1 MRRRAEPAPSQCVL
15 CTLDR
20 TGRYWGAFVGKNDA
34 DVLIVGAG
42 PAGLVLGNLLRAA
55 GIDCLI
61 LERQSR
67 EHIENRAR
75 AGFLAA
81 NSVRVLDANG
91 LADGLL
97 RDGVQHDTC
106 AFRYERTE
114 FELKYSELGAG
125 EVHTVYPQQFLVTDL
140 IAEFLARG
148 GEIKF
153 GTEVSS
159 VSGTEATVIA
169 DEVLLR
175 AKYIAGCDGQ
185 RGVSR
190 RSVPAKVFR
199 RDHAISWLAILAEA
213 PPSMSVVGYAMHE
226 RGFAGHMAR
235 TSTVTRYYLEVPR
248 DEDPESWTDDRIWD
262 ELHQRMRA
270 DQYGPLKQGAI
281 IERRIVDLG
290 SHVMDTIQRG
300 NLFLAGDAASLIS
313 PSAAKGAN
321 LALMEAEILAKALIA
336 AHDERDTTALD
347 RYSAECLPRI
357 WRAQEF
363 SHWLITLLHSPVG
376 YDDEAVFQRALRD
389 ARLESL
395 RTSRAHQDFF
405 AESYVG
411 I

>member
-1 MRRRAEPAPSQCVL
+1 M
-15 CTLDR
+15 
-20 TGRYWGAFVGKNDA
+20 GKIDA
-34 DVLIVGAG
+34 DVLITGAG

-67 EHIENRAR
+67 EHVENRAR

-81 NSVRVLDANG
+81 NSVRVLTGNG

-97 RDGVQHDTC
+97 RDGARHDTC
-106 AFRYERTE
+106 AFRTDQAE
-114 FELKYSELGAG
+114 FELKYGELGTG

-148 GEIKF
+148 GEIRF
-153 GTEVSS
+153 ETEVTS

-169 DEVLLR
+169 DDLLLR
-175 AKYIAGCDGQ
+175 AEYIAGCDGQ
-185 RGVSR
+185 HGVSR
-190 RSVPAKVFR
+190 QSVPARIFR
-199 RDHAISWLAILAEA
+199 RDHEISWLAILAEA
-213 PPSMSVVGYAMHE
+213 PPSMSAIGYAIHE

-248 DEDPESWTDDRIWD
+248 GEDPAAWPDERIWD
-262 ELHQRMRA
+262 ELHVRMAAGYHGELKR
-270 DQYGPLKQGAI
+270 GPI

-290 SHVMDTIQRG
+290 SRVMDTIQRG
-300 NLFLAGDAASLIS
+300 KLFLAGDAASLIS

-321 LALMEAEILAKALIA
+321 LALMEAEILAGALVA
-336 AHDERDTTALD
+336 ALEKGDTTALD
-347 RYSAECLPRI
+347 RYSADCLPRI

-363 SHWLITLLHSPVG
+363 SHWMINLLHSPPG
-376 YDDEAVFQRALRD
+376 YGDEALFLRGLRD

-395 RTSRAHQDFF
+395 RVSRAHQNFF
-405 AESYVG
+405 AENYVG

>member
-1 MRRRAEPAPSQCVL
+1 M
-15 CTLDR
+15 
-20 TGRYWGAFVGKNDA
+20 GKNDA

-42 PAGLVLGNLLRAA
+42 PAGLVVGNLLRAA

-61 LERQSR
+61 LERKSR
-67 EHIENRAR
+67 EYVENRAR

-81 NSVRVLDANG
+81 NSVRVLDGNG

-97 RDGVQHDTC
+97 ANGVRHDTC
-106 AFRYERTE
+106 AFRAEQGE
-114 FELKYSELGAG
+114 FELKYGELGGG

-148 GEIKF
+148 GEIRF
-153 GTEVSS
+153 ETEVSS
-159 VSGTEATVIA
+159 VSGTEATIIA
-169 DEVLLR
+169 DDRLLR
-175 AKYIAGCDGQ
+175 AEYIAGCDG
-185 RGVSR
+185 RHGVSR
-190 RSVPAKVFR
+190 RSVPAKVFQ

-213 PPSMSVVGYAMHE
+213 PPSMSAIGYALHE

-235 TSTVTRYYLEVPR
+235 TPTVTRYYLEVPR
-248 DEDPESWTDDRIWD
+248 GEDPDTWTDDRVWD
-262 ELHQRMRA
+262 ELHLRMRGER
-270 DQYGPLKQGAI
+270 YGALKRGPV

-300 NLFLAGDAASLIS
+300 KLFLAGDAASLIS
-313 PSAAKGAN
+313 PAAAKGAN

-336 AHDERDTTALD
+336 AHETDDTTALD

-363 SHWLITLLHSPVG
+363 SHWMIGLLHSPAG
-376 YDDEAVFQRALRD
+376 YDDEALFQRALRD

-395 RTSRAHQDFF
+395 RVSRAHQDFF
-405 AESYVG
+405 AENYVG

>member
-1 MRRRAEPAPSQCVL
+1 M
-15 CTLDR
+15 
-20 TGRYWGAFVGKNDA
+20 GKNDA
-34 DVLIVGAG
+34 EVLIVGAG

-61 LERQSR
+61 LERRSR
-67 EHIENRAR
+67 EQVENRAR

-97 RDGVQHDTC
+97 RSGVQHDTC

-114 FELKYSELGAG
+114 FELKYSELAAG

-185 RGVSR
+185 RGASR
-190 RSVPAKVFR
+190 RSVPARVFR

-248 DEDPESWTDDRIWD
+248 GEDPEIWTDDRIWD

-290 SHVMDTIQRG
+290 SQVMDTIQRG

-321 LALMEAEILAKALIA
+321 LALMEAEILAGALIA
-336 AHDERDTTALD
+336 AHRERDTTALD
-347 RYSAECLPRI
+347 RYSADCLPRI

-363 SHWLITLLHSPVG
+363 SHWLITLLHSPAG

-395 RTSRAHQDFF
+395 RISRAHQDFF

>member
-1 MRRRAEPAPSQCVL
+1 M
-15 CTLDR
+15 
-20 TGRYWGAFVGKNDA
+20 GKNDA

-61 LERQSR
+61 LERKSR
-67 EHIENRAR
+67 EQVENRAR

-97 RDGVQHDTC
+97 RTGVQHDTC
-106 AFRYERTE
+106 AFRYEQTE
-114 FELKYSELGAG
+114 FELKYSELAAG

-185 RGVSR
+185 RGASR
-190 RSVPAKVFR
+190 RSVPARVFQ

-213 PPSMSVVGYAMHE
+213 PPSMSAVGYAMHE

-248 DEDPESWTDDRIWD
+248 GEDSEIWTDDRIWD

-321 LALMEAEILAKALIA
+321 LALMEAEILASALIA
-336 AHDERDTTALD
+336 AHDEHDTTALD

-363 SHWLITLLHSPVG
+363 SHWLITLLHSPAG

-389 ARLESL
+389 TRLESL

>member
-1 MRRRAEPAPSQCVL
+1 M
-15 CTLDR
+15 
-20 TGRYWGAFVGKNDA
+20 GKNDA
-34 DVLIVGAG
+34 DVLILGAG

-55 GIDCLI
+55 GIDCVI
-61 LERQSR
+61 LERKSR
-67 EHIENRAR
+67 EQVENRAR

-81 NSVRVLDANG
+81 NSVRLLEANG

-106 AFRYERTE
+106 VFRYERTE
-114 FELKYSELGAG
+114 FEIKYGGLAAG

-175 AKYIAGCDGQ
+175 AEYIAGCDGR

-190 RSVPAKVFR
+190 RSVPARVFR

-213 PPSMSVVGYAMHE
+213 PPSMPAVGYAMHE

-248 DEDPESWTDDRIWD
+248 GEDPEGWTDDRIWD

-281 IERRIVDLG
+281 LERRIVDLG

-321 LALMEAEILAKALIA
+321 LALMEAEILAGALIA
-336 AHDERDTTALD
+336 AHHERDTTALD

-363 SHWLITLLHSPVG
+363 SHWLIALLHSPAG

-395 RTSRAHQDFF
+395 RISRANQDFF

>member
-1 MRRRAEPAPSQCVL
+1 M
-15 CTLDR
+15 
-20 TGRYWGAFVGKNDA
+20 GKIDA
-34 DVLIVGAG
+34 DVIIVGAG
-42 PAGLVLGNLLRAA
+42 PAGLVVGNLLRAA

-61 LERQSR
+61 LERRSR

-81 NSVRVLDANG
+81 NSVRVLDGNG
-91 LADGLL
+91 LAGGLL
-97 RDGVQHDTC
+97 ENGVRHDTC
-106 AFRYERTE
+106 AFRDERGE
-114 FELKYSELGAG
+114 FELKYGELGDC

-148 GEIKF
+148 GEIRF
-153 GTEVSS
+153 GAEVSS

-169 DEVLLR
+169 DDLLLR
-175 AKYIAGCDGQ
+175 ARYIAGCDG
-185 RGVSR
+185 RHGASR
-190 RSVPAKVFR
+190 RSVPARVFR

-213 PPSMSVVGYAMHE
+213 PPSMSAVGYALHE

-235 TSTVTRYYLEVPR
+235 TPTVTRYYLEVPR
-248 DEDPESWTDDRIWD
+248 GEDPETWPDERVWD
-262 ELHQRMRA
+262 ELHLRMRA
-270 DQYGPLKQGAI
+270 DRHGALERGPVV
-281 IERRIVDLG
+281 ERRIVDLG

-300 NLFLAGDAASLIS
+300 KLFLVGDAASLIS

-336 AHDERDTTALD
+336 AHEEDDTTALD

-363 SHWLITLLHSPVG
+363 SHWMIDFLHAPAG
-376 YDDEAVFQRALRD
+376 YDDEALFQRALRD

-395 RTSRAHQDFF
+395 RVSRAHQDFF